1 MVKDLYMENTL
12 TYAAFKKSSK
22 ASLKVTSY
30 FEVYDHLFRDFK
42 SKPITFV
49 EIGIL
54 NGGSLFMWREFFG
67 EKARIIGIDLNPKA
81 KKWEKE
87 GFEIF
92 IGNQADPDFWDNF
105 KSKVDSIDIL
115 LDDGGHT
122 YSQQIVT
129 TECLLDIMNDGGV
142 LVVEDT
148 HTSYADG
155 YGKKEYSFIQYTK
168 FWIDKINSRFSGFG
182 KKQFD
187 TRVWSVEIFE
197 SIVAFKINKK
207 ASEIISKPIWNKT
220 PDEKE
225 KDYRNFKSKD
235 DENKKDKIKA
245 IFKKAFSFYND

>member
-1 MVKDLYMENTL
+1 MKTKISYD
-12 TYAAFKKSSK
+12 AFRNSPEPT
-22 ASLKVTSY
+22 LKVTSY
-30 FEVYDHLFRDFK
+30 FEVYDKLFKKFQN
-42 SKPITFV
+42 KPITFV

-67 EKARIIGIDLNPKA
+67 KKARIIGVDLNPKA

-92 IGNQADPDFWDNF
+92 IGNQADPDFWDDF
-105 KSKVDSIDIL
+105 KLKVKSIDVL

-122 YSQQIVT
+122 YPQQIIT
-129 TECLLDIMNDGGV
+129 SESMLDIINDGGM

-155 YGKKEYSFIQYTK
+155 YGKKEINFIQYTK
-168 FWIDKINSRFSGFG
+168 LWIDKINSRFSGFG
-182 KKQFD
+182 KKQSD
-187 TRVWSVEIFE
+187 TRVWSVEIYE
-197 SIVAFKINKK
+197 SIVAFNVNKK

-220 PDEKE
+220 PNENE
-225 KDYRNFKSKD
+225 KDFRNFGTKEDK
-235 DENKKDKIKA
+235 NNKDKINT